1 MFDSKTIFTKIPI
14 LLVKKTVGG
23 IKLLDTSKRLDN
35 RSGGLIQNALQS
47 SNKDIITVFFSAED
61 QASAVIIAKVE
72 ENFDNKYL
80 LDLGV
85 KIFYEASKLNFE
97 QFYLIDETGI
107 DNILN
112 LIYLG
117 FRNSGYETHYK
128 IQNYKKSLTLEHKDE
143 KSIAIAEGV
152 KLAQYLILEP
162 ANVLNP
168 DTYIDFIKKEFSK
181 LPSNISISILDQALM
196 KAYNMNA
203 LLSVSAASKS
213 AYSVIIELNKPT
225 NDNQSLNEAICLIGK
240 GVTFDSGGLCIKPS
254 RSMLGMHQDMAGS
267 AAVLGIIKALLLSG
281 SNKHVIGILGIVEN
295 LIGSEAYKPGD
306 IIASSAESIEITDT
320 DAEGRLVLADLL
332 LYAQDRL
339 GVKKIID
346 IATLT
351 GAAGIA
357 LGDVYAPIF
366 SNNNDFV
373 NKIISAGEITGEFL
387 HRMPLSRHYEK
398 LLESNVADFVN
409 TPVTPGNPQAT
420 VGAMFLQKFIKK
432 DVMWAHIDIG
442 GVNHGNKDRS
452 AHQLYI
458 STIYDFIHLN

>member
-181 LPSNISISILDQALM
+181 LPSNISISIL
-196 KAYNMNA
+196 
-203 LLSVSAASKS
+203 
-213 AYSVIIELNKPT
+213 T
-225 NDNQSLNEAICLIGK
+225 
-240 GVTFDSGGLCIKPS
+240 
-254 RSMLGMHQDMAGS
+254 
-267 AAVLGIIKALLLSG
+267 
-281 SNKHVIGILGIVEN
+281 
-295 LIGSEAYKPGD
+295 
-306 IIASSAESIEITDT
+306 
-320 DAEGRLVLADLL
+320 
-332 LYAQDRL
+332 
-339 GVKKIID
+339 
-346 IATLT
+346 
-351 GAAGIA
+351 
-357 LGDVYAPIF
+357 
-366 SNNNDFV
+366 
-373 NKIISAGEITGEFL
+373 NKI
-387 HRMPLSRHYEK
+387 
-398 LLESNVADFVN
+398 
-409 TPVTPGNPQAT
+409 
-420 VGAMFLQKFIKK
+420 
-432 DVMWAHIDIG
+432 
-442 GVNHGNKDRS
+442 
-452 AHQLYI
+452 LYQI
-458 STIYDFIHLN
+458 